1 MSAPRNILILAL
13 GCCLPLAACSRYE
26 AANIVLSKDPAQ
38 AARYA
43 LRHRGDIYKR
53 NPLKLA
59 QDIKAAK
66 RNLDQ
71 LAALLRKNVDKEWG
85 SDEVFTPT
93 RTRYVKYTQNYR
105 SRAIVNFDS
114 GLVTIETL
122 DQAQALTS
130 LRNAIVTTLLT
141 PDDPRAV
148 DLYSDKIIT
157 LSGTPYLYGLVIDH
171 HDRPI
176 GTPRAAESYAD
187 YLAVNHIQTRT
198 VTTAHG
204 AKTVRYVRLRMVNDY
219 LNRAALRYAHL
230 VERHARRFGVS
241 KSLVYAVIKTES
253 NFNPFAVSSAPA
265 YGLMQLV
272 PTSGGRDAYGRLKG
286 VDGIPSREYLFNPDN
301 NIELGTAYLSIISG
315 AYLDGIQN
323 PVSREYCT
331 IAAYN
336 GGSGSVL
343 KVFSPNRTQAIRV
356 INGLH
361 PSEVYKRLKSRLA
374 RHETRRYLVKVISAR
389 RDFVNI

>member
-1 MSAPRNILILAL
+1 MPVFCKNLALILT
-13 GCCLPLAACSRYE
+13 CCLLATACSRYE

-71 LAALLRKNVDKEWG
+71 LAALLRKNVGKEWG
-85 SDEVFTPT
+85 ADEILTPT
-93 RTRYVKYTQNYR
+93 RTRYIKYTQNYR

-122 DQAQALTS
+122 DQDRGRTS

-148 DLYSDKIIT
+148 DLYSDKTVT

-171 HDRPI
+171 HNRPI
-176 GTPRAAESYAD
+176 GTPRAAETYAD
-187 YLAVNHIQTRT
+187 YLTAKHVQTRT
-198 VTTAHG
+198 VSAAGG
-204 AKTVRYVRLRMVNDY
+204 ARAVRYVRLRMVSDY
-219 LNRAALRYAHL
+219 VNRSALRYAPL
-230 VERHARRFGVS
+230 VERYAHRFGVS

-286 VDGIPSREYLFNPDN
+286 VDRIPSREYLFNPDN
-301 NIELGTAYLSIISG
+301 NIELGTAYLSIISD
-315 AYLDGIQN
+315 AYLGGIQN

-336 GGSGSVL
+336 AGSGSVL
-343 KVFSPNRTQAIRV
+343 KVFSQNRTQAIRI
-356 INGLH
+356 INSLH

-374 RHETRRYLVKVISAR
+374 RSETRRYLVKVINAR
-389 RDFVNI
+389 REFVNI